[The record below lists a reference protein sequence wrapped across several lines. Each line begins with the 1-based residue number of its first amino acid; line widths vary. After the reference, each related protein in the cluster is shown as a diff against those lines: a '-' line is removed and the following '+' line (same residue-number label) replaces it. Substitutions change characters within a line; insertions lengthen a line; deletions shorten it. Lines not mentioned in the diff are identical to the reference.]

1 MLIRSIWTRPSRS
14 LIGPPSSPRSRL
26 ARISAT
32 LSLLIGRHLY
42 QTVYV
47 GRVRSSVLRLIGSRI
62 SWRSRAQW
70 CEGAFAPYGLVR
82 LPRLGLLDVVRMLAA
97 VMVGARERVVVLG
110 GRISARGRRRAD
122 DVTLLISVLARATWL
137 RIPYSIA
144 VRHGS

>member
-70 CEGAFAPYGLVR
+70 CEGGRPQLQPLDHIMGKNGYIAEHADFWQAFSSQHSE
-82 LPRLGLLDVVRMLAA
+82 VVAENLA
-97 VMVGARERVVVLG
+97 G
-110 GRISARGRRRAD
+110 GIKN
-122 DVTLLISVLARATWL
+122 
-137 RIPYSIA
+137 
-144 VRHGS
+144 